1 MAHREKQLS
10 ARVAEVN
17 FDGTHEYRPGATAVT
32 PMVFPSLATPRTA
45 TIVPDPVVA
54 VDHAELQVKAVSHVW
69 MLYAALGAAAILV
82 YYLLPKAGWAQ
93 AVLLTAVNASAV
105 VAALRA
111 ALRTSRLNRLVWIAL
126 AASMALSTFANGP
139 YYLYPLI
146 TGHAVHF
153 PGPVD
158 VLWLLTYP
166 CYVVALLAIGKQR
179 RGGHQGDL
187 LDAAIMTVAG
197 GTLMWLFVIGP
208 SIRAPGESIFEH
220 MVSAAY
226 PTMDL
231 MVFAVLVRLSL
242 AGLSKSGASRLLVAS
257 FIALL
262 AADIVYAVG
271 ILNGTYGFGGPT
283 DGLWMA
289 SYLLIGIAATHPSA
303 RSFPR
308 LPTTAHVQVNKS
320 RLGSLCLAVLV
331 GPLLLVFDGK
341 DVVIVAAA
349 SALSFLLVMARMTGL
364 NWSLAALGVELEEQA
379 TTDALTGLLN
389 RSAFNHAIV
398 AALQE
403 SHERVGMLMID
414 LDDFKRVNDL
424 AGHSSGD
431 AVLVEVAQRMRSIGR
446 STDVMAR
453 LGGDEFAMLVTGQTD
468 PTKLGER
475 LIEALAVRFL
485 VGGRTFSIGAS
496 VGFVMAR
503 AGMEPE
509 LLTQEADIAMYA
521 AKDRGKNR
529 LVAFTPSMYTEIVD
543 DQDFANELEVA
554 IERNEMR
561 LEYQPIVRLEDEAIV
576 GYEALARWTHPRL
589 GEVPPD
595 RFIPVAEASGA
606 ILPLGRWVLRTALH
620 DLTRIDVTRETAL
633 TMNVNVSAVQLLEP
647 AFAYEVGTALE
658 KAGVS
663 GEHLVL
669 EITEG
674 AFIDEKSIAGDQ
686 LRELR
691 ALGIRI
697 SVDDF
702 GTGYSSLAYL
712 QRLPVEELKIARLFV
727 DGIDKGHA
735 EGSAAR
741 AIIRMCDAL
750 SLRCIAEGVERA
762 EQVASLREAGCE
774 FAQGF
779 HLGRPIPI
787 EKVLELRRRSQAG
800 NDTHGVELQL
810 AAAV

>member
-1 MAHREKQLS
+1 VNPHAINEHR
-10 ARVAEVN
+10 AA
-17 FDGTHEYRPGATAVT
+17 ATASVPVGPT
-32 PMVFPSLATPRTA
+32 TLDAPRPMPK
-45 TIVPDPVVA
+45 VPVSVA
-54 VDHAELQVKAVSHVW
+54 SDDRDGVQLKAVSHVW
-69 MLYAALGAAAILV
+69 MLYAALGAAAILI
-82 YYLLPKAGWAQ
+82 YYFLLPKGGVAQ
-93 AVLLTAVNASAV
+93 AALLTAVNASAA
-105 VAALRA
+105 VAALCA
-111 ALRTSRLNRLVWIAL
+111 ALRTSRLNRAVWLAL
-126 AASMALSTFANGP
+126 GSAMTLSTLANAP
-139 YYLYPLI
+139 YYFYPHI
-146 TGHAVHF
+146 TGHALPF
-153 PGPVD
+153 PSAVD

-166 CYVVALLAIGKQR
+166 CFVVALLALGRQR

-187 LDAAIMTVAG
+187 LDAAIMTIAG

-208 SIRAPGESIFEH
+208 SILAPGESAIEH
-220 MVSAAY
+220 IVSAAY
-226 PTMDL
+226 PAMDL

-242 AGLSKSGASRLLVAS
+242 SGLSKNGASRLLLAS

-262 AADIVYAVG
+262 AADLVYATG
-271 ILNGTYGFGGPT
+271 ILNGTYGFGGLT

-289 SYLLIGIAATHPSA
+289 SYLLIGIAATHPAA
-303 RSFPR
+303 RAFHR
-308 LPTTAHVQVNKS
+308 LPANPHIQVNKS

-331 GPLLLVFDGK
+331 GPLLLVFDGR
-341 DVVIVAAA
+341 DVGVIAAA

-364 NWSLAALGVELEEQA
+364 NWRLAALGVKLEEQA

-389 RSAFNHAIV
+389 RSAFNHSIAT
-398 AALQE
+398 ALRE

-446 STDVMAR
+446 STDIMAR
-453 LGGDEFAMLVTGQTD
+453 LGGDEFAVLVTGQTD
-468 PTKLGER
+468 PAKLGER
-475 LIEALAVRFL
+475 LIEALKVRFL

-503 AGMEPE
+503 AGTEPE

-529 LVAFTPSMYTEIVD
+529 LVTFTPSMYTDIVD
-543 DQDFANELEVA
+543 DQDFAHELEGA
-554 IERNEMR
+554 LDRNEMR
-561 LEYQPIVRLEDEAIV
+561 LEYQPIVRLDDGAIV

-589 GEVPPD
+589 GAVPPD
-595 RFIPVAEASGA
+595 RFIPVAEVSGA
-606 ILPLGRWVLRTALH
+606 ILPIGRWVLRTALR
-620 DLTRIDVTRETAL
+620 DLMRIRATRDAVL

-674 AFIDEKSIAGDQ
+674 AFVDEKSIAGEQ
-686 LRELR
+686 LRDLR
-691 ALGIRI
+691 TLGIRI

-712 QRLPVEELKIARLFV
+712 QRLPVGELKIAQLFV
-727 DGIDKGHA
+727 DGIDKGQE

-750 SLRCIAEGVERA
+750 GLRCIAEGVERV
-762 EQVASLREAGCE
+762 EQIAPLREAGCE

-779 HLGRPIPI
+779 YFGRPIPI
-787 EKVLELRRRSQAG
+787 EKVLVLHRQRQAVKHSQGVKLELVG
-800 NDTHGVELQL
+800 
-810 AAAV
+810 AA

>member
-1 MAHREKQLS
+1 MAHCDKQRS
-10 ARVAEVN
+10 ARAAEV
-17 FDGTHEYRPGATAVT
+17 AVSGDH
-32 PMVFPSLATPRTA
+32 PS
-45 TIVPDPVVA
+45 VV
-54 VDHAELQVKAVSHVW
+54 QVKPVSHVW
-69 MLYAALGAAAILV
+69 MLYAAVGAAAILI
-82 YYLLPKAGWAQ
+82 YYLLPKAGLAQ
-93 AVLLTAVNASAV
+93 AILLTTANGSAV

-111 ALRTSRLNRLVWIAL
+111 ALLTSRLNRLVWIAL
-126 AASMALSTFANGP
+126 AASMALSTLANGP

-146 TGHAVHF
+146 TGHPVQF

-158 VLWLLTYP
+158 ILWLLTYP

-208 SIRAPGESIFEH
+208 SIRAPGESVFAH

-242 AGLSKSGASRLLVAS
+242 SGLNRSGASRLLVAS
-257 FIALL
+257 FVALL
-262 AADIVYAVG
+262 SADLVYAVG
-271 ILNGTYGFGGPT
+271 ILNGSYAFGGPT

-289 SYLLIGIAATHPSA
+289 SYMLIGIAATHPSA
-303 RSFPR
+303 RTFPR
-308 LPTTAHVQVNKS
+308 LPSTSHVQVNKS
-320 RLGSLCLAVLV
+320 RLASLCLAVLV
-331 GPLLLVFDGK
+331 GPVLLAFDGK
-341 DVVIVAAA
+341 DVAIVAAA

-389 RSAFNHAIV
+389 RSAFNHEIA
-398 AALQE
+398 AALKE

-431 AVLVEVAQRMRSIGR
+431 AVLVEVARRMRRIGR

-453 LGGDEFAMLVTGQTD
+453 LGGDEFAVLVTGQTD
-468 PTKLGER
+468 PTRLGER
-475 LIEALAVRFL
+475 LIEALGVRFL

-529 LVAFTPSMYTEIVD
+529 LVAFMPSMYTDIVD
-543 DQDFANELEVA
+543 EQDFAHELEVA
-554 IERNEMR
+554 LDRNEIR
-561 LEYQPIVRLEDEAIV
+561 LEYQPIVRLADGAIV

-589 GEVPPD
+589 GEVPPN
-595 RFIPVAEASGA
+595 RFIPVAEVSGVILA
-606 ILPLGRWVLRTALH
+606 IGRWVLRTALH
-620 DLTRIDVTRETAL
+620 DLTRIDVTPASAL

-663 GEHLVL
+663 GDHLVL

-712 QRLPVEELKIARLFV
+712 QRLPVEELKIASLFV
-727 DGIDKGHA
+727 EGIDQGHA

-750 SLRCIAEGVERA
+750 SLRCIAEGVTRV
-762 EQVASLREAGCE
+762 EQIAPLREAGCE
-774 FAQGF
+774 FAQGYYF
-779 HLGRPIPI
+779 GRPIPI
-787 EKVLELRRRSQAG
+787 EQVEIRRRSTADNGAG
-800 NDTHGVELQL
+800 GVELQL
-810 AAAV
+810 AGAV

>member
-1 MAHREKQLS
+1 M
-10 ARVAEVN
+10 AEVI
-17 FDGTHEYRPGATAVT
+17 G
-32 PMVFPSLATPRTA
+32 
-45 TIVPDPVVA
+45 PVE
-54 VDHAELQVKAVSHVW
+54 HAEAQSKPVSRVW
-69 MLYAALGAAAILV
+69 MLYAALGTAAILV
-82 YYLLPKAGWAQ
+82 YYMLPKAGLGQ
-93 AVLLTAVNASAV
+93 ALLLTSANASAV
-105 VAALRA
+105 VAAMCA
-111 ALRTSRLNRLVWIAL
+111 ALRASRLNRVVWIAL
-126 AASMALSTFANGP
+126 AASMALSTLANAP

-146 TGHAVHF
+146 TGHPADF

-179 RGGHQGDL
+179 SGKHQGDL
-187 LDAAIMTVAG
+187 LDATIMTVAG
-197 GTLMWLFVIGP
+197 GTLMWLFVIDP
-208 SIRAPGESIFEH
+208 SIRAPGETILAH
-220 MVSAAY
+220 IVSAAY

-242 AGLSKSGASRLLVAS
+242 TGFNKSGASRLLVAS
-257 FIALL
+257 FIFLL
-262 AADIVYAVG
+262 AADLVYAVG
-271 ILNGTYGFGGPT
+271 ILNATYGFGGPT

-289 SYLLIGIAATHPSA
+289 SYMLIGIAATHPSA
-303 RSFPR
+303 RVFPR

-320 RLGSLCLAVLV
+320 RLVSLSLAVLV
-331 GPLLLVFDGK
+331 GPLLLVFGGK
-341 DVVIVAAA
+341 DVAIVAAA
-349 SALSFLLVMARMTGL
+349 SGLSFLLVMARMTGL
-364 NWSLAALGVELEEQA
+364 NWTLAALGVELEEQA

-389 RSAFNHAIV
+389 RSAFNHAIS
-398 AALQE
+398 AALHE
-403 SHERVGMLMID
+403 SHESVGMLMID

-453 LGGDEFAMLVTGQTD
+453 LGGDEFAVLVRGQTD
-468 PTKLGER
+468 PTRLGER
-475 LIEALAVRFL
+475 IIEALGVRFL

-503 AGMEPE
+503 EGMDPE

-529 LVAFTPSMYTEIVD
+529 LVAFMPSMYTDIVD
-543 DQDFANELEVA
+543 EQDFAHELEVA
-554 IERNEMR
+554 LDRNQMS
-561 LEYQPIVRLEDEAIV
+561 LEYQPIVRLADEAIV
-576 GYEALARWTHPRL
+576 GYEALVRWTHPRL
-589 GEVPPD
+589 GEVPPES
-595 RFIPVAEASGA
+595 FIPVAEVSGV
-606 ILPLGRWVLRTALH
+606 ILPIGRWVLRTALQ
-620 DLTRIDVTRETAL
+620 DLTRIVASGDATL

-686 LRELR
+686 LRDLR

-712 QRLPVEELKIARLFV
+712 QRLPVEELKIARIFV
-727 DGIDKGHA
+727 DGMDQGHA
-735 EGSAAR
+735 AGSAAR

-750 SLRCIAEGVERA
+750 GLRCIAEGVERVDQIA
-762 EQVASLREAGCE
+762 PLRAAGCE

-779 HLGRPIPI
+779 HFGRPIPI
-787 EKVLELRRRSQAG
+787 QQVLDQCRLGKSAK
-800 NDTHGVELQL
+800 DTYGVELQV
-810 AAAV
+810 AGAV